1 MIRQKHGVQSF
12 LAFVEL
18 RGEKERKR
26 EGIRKLKD
34 KGAIKRR
41 KSVRRRALIPQESK
55 VFQKGED

>member
-1 MIRQKHGVQSF
+1 M
-12 LAFVEL
+12 EL

-41 KSVRRRALIPQESK
+41 ESVRRRALIPQESK